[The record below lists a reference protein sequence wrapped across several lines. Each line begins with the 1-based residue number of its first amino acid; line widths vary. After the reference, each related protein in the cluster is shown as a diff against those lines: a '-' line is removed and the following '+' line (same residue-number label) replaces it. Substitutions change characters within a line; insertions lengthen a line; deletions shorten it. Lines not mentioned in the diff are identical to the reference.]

1 MSVDS
6 TDLLNKRH
14 LQEGVKDHAMLST
27 YPSLGAGEEERGGNM
42 GGGGGDEEG
51 AERGGGGGG
60 GESGGGGGEGGGGG
74 GEGSDEMTFDD
85 IVIYD
90 RRPLHVVNPHLL
102 AVSSHRD
109 DRDRDG
115 EGEGNGEVKG
125 GGKGNGEG
133 KGGVK
138 GGGEGGGKGKG
149 GEGDGDC
156 RMKVSLVIVTY
167 GNGVATSLLAVDRF
181 YATNP
186 GTTLTS
192 LASIVCPLCTRQT

>member
-1 MSVDS
+1 MPCYQRIHRWGRVR
-6 TDLLNKRH
+6 K
-14 LQEGVKDHAMLST
+14 
-27 YPSLGAGEEERGGNM
+27 
-42 GGGGGDEEG
+42 
-51 AERGGGGGG
+51 RGGGIW
-60 GESGGGGGEGGGGG
+60 EE
-74 GEGSDEMTFDD
+74 EEVMKKEKKEVVEEEEEKVVEEEEKEEETFDD